1 MNSPNLVET
10 GTKYFLRET
19 LKQCNTTKKLY
30 YNNLMNASLFI
41 LFCGGLAWFLY
52 YKYNQKKIDIIQ
64 APEKE
69 LNTQVQLATLIQK
82 VNQDHYREKGHLI
95 TDLPTFENAFEN
107 TMTTVQK
114 QQPQPQTQPYM
125 NTQYPPHLQK
135 LIMPT
140 TLEPQ
145 NMNSVDYQN
154 QVYLENHSQKVNFI

>member
-19 LKQCNTTKKLY
+19 LKQCNTNKKIY
-30 YNNLMNASLFI
+30 YNNLMNVSLFI
-41 LFCGGLAWFLY
+41 LFCSGFAWFLY
-52 YKYNQKKIDIIQ
+52 YKYNQKKIDIQ
-64 APEKE
+64 LAPEKE
-69 LNTQVQLATLIQK
+69 INTQVQLASLVQK
-82 VNQDHYREKGHLI
+82 VNEEHYREKGHLI

-107 TMTTVQK
+107 TMMNIQPSI
-114 QQPQPQTQPYM
+114 PQPQF

-145 NMNSVDYQN
+145 MSSADYQN
-154 QVYLENHSQKVNFI
+154 KIYLENHSQKVQFV